1 MGASVVEMLLR
12 LSLALVL
19 SLGLA
24 ILFAWGWDRSEPPA
38 PSIAPVLAASPLI
51 PAR

>member
-24 ILFAWGWDRSEPPA
+24 ILFAWGWDRSET
-38 PSIAPVLAASPLI
+38 PSSSVSPVLATSPLI
-51 PAR
+51 PVR

>member
-1 MGASVVEMLLR
+1 MVEMLLR

-24 ILFAWGWDRSEPPA
+24 ILFAWGWDRSEPTSPSMA
-38 PSIAPVLAASPLI
+38 PELAASPLI

>member
-1 MGASVVEMLLR
+1 MLLR
-12 LSLALVL
+12 LGLALVL

-24 ILFAWGWDRSEPPA
+24 ILFAWGWDRSEPPPA
-38 PSIAPVLAASPLI
+38 LAPVFAASPLI